1 MTDLIN
7 NINLDENLKSKV
19 TDLFRNEETVV
30 LSLAGKC
37 SKGRFS
43 CLKNKN
49 DLMRL
54 AVILE
59 CAEKTRAFYNKK
71 GISEKIL
78 ADTLDDIRI
87 WCENND
93 NKGLENYN
101 WIKNHINGE
110 LFRIGRLQ
118 YQMFKCKNRT
128 LHYSKLPFRYGEKL
142 IYVHIPQG
150 KKLIYAD
157 CVKSLKDA
165 VAFFNKYFPDFKY
178 SFFFSESWL
187 LYGEN
192 WQFMEPSCN
201 ILQFS
206 SLFEI
211 AYSVKDDS
219 QAIERIFGK
228 KQRKKENY
236 PEKTTLQKNAK
247 AFIRGGGKLGVGIG
261 YIDKQSLL

>member
-7 NINLDENLKSKV
+7 CINLNENLKSKV
-19 TDLFRNEETVV
+19 TDLFQTEGAVV
-30 LSLAGKC
+30 LSLAEKCGKE
-37 SKGRFS
+37 KFS
-43 CLKNKN
+43 CLKNQS

-54 AVILE
+54 AVMLE
-59 CAEKTRAFYNKK
+59 CAEKTKAFYKEK

-93 NKGLENYN
+93 NKGLANYN

-128 LHYSKLPFRYGEKL
+128 LRYSKLPFGYGENL

-150 KKLIYAD
+150 EKLIYSD
-157 CVKSLKDA
+157 CVKSLKEA
-165 VAFFNKYFPDFKY
+165 TAFFDRYFPDFKY
-178 SFFFSESWL
+178 HFFFSESWL

-211 AYSVKDDS
+211 AYSANDES

-228 KQRKKENY
+228 KERKIENY
-236 PEKTTLQKNAK
+236 PEKTTLQRNAK
-247 AFIRGGGKLGVGIG
+247 AFMQGGGKLGVGIG
-261 YIDKQSLL
+261 FIDKYSFL